1 MTIPE
6 DCIVRLIDLP
16 YGVGGF
22 IAESPDGFLNIY
34 INARHMPEKRLRS
47 LRHELR
53 HADADDLHSTDPVA
67 VIEARACKKPSPAGE
82 GGTAPAV
89 TNEVPASSV
98 LSTLLRARD
107 LLPPPPPAPKPAT
120 RPLTPRQARVL
131 MDALSDLDRV
141 FFSDRYEY

>member
-1 MTIPE
+1 MTLPE
-6 DCIVRLIDLP
+6 DCVVRLIDLP
-16 YGVGGF
+16 DGVGGF

-67 VIEARACKKPSPAGE
+67 VIEARTGAHSE
-82 GGTAPAV
+82 GAALPGDI
-89 TNEVPASSV
+89 
-98 LSTLLRARD
+98 LSTLCRARD
-107 LLPPPPPAPKPAT
+107 LIPPPPKPDPQ
-120 RPLTPRQARVL
+120 PLSPRQARVL

>member
-1 MTIPE
+1 MTLPE
-6 DCIVRLIDLP
+6 DCVVRLIDLP
-16 YGVGGF
+16 DGVGGF

-67 VIEARACKKPSPAGE
+67 VIEARACQKPSPAGE

-89 TNEVPASSV
+89 TDEVPASSV

-107 LLPPPPPAPKPAT
+107 LIHTPPKPDPQ
-120 RPLTPRQARVL
+120 PLSPRQARVL